1 MRAERDIVGVGAL
14 NLDHLAAGTA
24 VGERIARVMPTLEW
38 GTEHSV
44 DESTFR
50 AAADASGTLTT
61 TLGGSAFNTVE
72 TVARTRPGL
81 RLGYVGIT
89 GRVPPGAPSVLGRF
103 DDLGIDRRF
112 VFTDERHLSG
122 VCLSYTERGDR
133 TLLTH
138 AGANRH
144 LAEHL
149 DRQGAE
155 VSDYLARSR
164 LVHVTSFLDPDSPGR
179 LLTVLAEAKS
189 LNPDLRISVDPGHVW
204 ASHPTSEIEGILAHA
219 DYLLV
224 NEREFR
230 DLGARAGVV
239 VVKRP
244 DGVRVHRG
252 VGVTM
257 TTHVPLADDEI
268 GDATGAGDA
277 FAAGLLIGL
286 VDSEFTGEPDVDL
299 GLRLARDR
307 LRRTRT

>member
-1 MRAERDIVGVGAL
+1 VRAERDIVGVGAL
-14 NLDHLAAGTA
+14 NLDHAAAGIA
-24 VGERIARVMPTLEW
+24 VGERIARVLPALEW

-44 DESTFR
+44 DEPTFR
-50 AAADASGTLTT
+50 AAAAAAGTLTT

-72 TVARTRPGL
+72 TIARTRPGL
-81 RLGYVGIT
+81 RLGYVGIA
-89 GRVPPGAPSVLGRF
+89 GRLPPGAPPVLGRF

-112 VFTDERHLSG
+112 VFTDDRHLCG

-149 DRQGAE
+149 DRHGAE
-155 VSDYLARSR
+155 VAGYLAGSR
-164 LVHVTSFLDPDSPGR
+164 LVHVTSFLDPDTPGR
-179 LLTVLAEAKS
+179 LLAVLAEAKR
-189 LNPDLRISVDPGHVW
+189 LNPDLRISFDPGHVW
-204 ASHPTSEIEGILAHA
+204 ASRPTPEIEGILAYA

-230 DLGARAGVV
+230 DLGGRAGLV

-252 VGVTM
+252 DEVTV

-277 FAAGLLIGL
+277 FAAGLLISLADGG
-286 VDSEFTGEPDVDL
+286 FTGEPPVEL

-307 LRRTRT
+307 LRRTGT